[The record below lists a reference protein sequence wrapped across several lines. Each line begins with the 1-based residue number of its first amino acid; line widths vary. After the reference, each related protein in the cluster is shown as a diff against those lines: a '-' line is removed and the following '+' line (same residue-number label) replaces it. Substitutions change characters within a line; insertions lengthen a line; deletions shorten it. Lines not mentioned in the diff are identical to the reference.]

1 MAKRRM
7 FSLDIVD
14 SDAFLSLPL
23 SAQALYFHLGMRAD
37 DDGFVGKPLAIMKS
51 IGSNNGD
58 MESLIAKRFV
68 LYFSE
73 EGIIIVKHWW
83 MHNLRRKDRYTPT
96 TYREIAE
103 KLYLDSN
110 NSYTTNPEKE
120 KFLETIN
127 TPWQPNG
134 NQTATQ
140 DKISKDKLSKVN
152 TSKCKLKEIELDKT
166 KYKHFEKC
174 EELVEKLIASTYISE
189 KELDLEDYFAYLDN
203 LLDEYSAIDV
213 KVKVDYFIKQVS
225 VVIPTNDNKFTYRL
239 IEGIEG
245 IKCKFLY
252 FKTAIDK
259 AFKEINKNNLGAIYE
274 L

>member
-73 EGIIIVKHWW
+73 EGIIVVKHWW

-120 KFLETIN
+120 KFLNTIN

-140 DKISKDKLSKVN
+140 DKLSKDKLSKD
-152 TSKCKLKEIELDKT
+152 KLIDKT
-166 KYKHFEKC
+166 RYKHFDKC
-174 EELVEKLIASTYISE
+174 EEIIKKLISCGYISE
-189 KELDLEDYFAYLDN
+189 NSLDLEDYFQYLDE
-203 LLDEYSAIDV
+203 LFETYGTKDV
-213 KVKVDYFIKQVS
+213 KIKVDYFIKQICSLHNENGKPVLL
-225 VVIPTNDNKFTYRL
+225 VNEKCDEIDNKY
-239 IEGIEG
+239 
-245 IKCKFLY
+245 LY
-252 FKTAIDK
+252 FARSLSNALHSSEIDIEEY
-259 AFKEINKNNLGAIYE
+259 F
-274 L
+274 